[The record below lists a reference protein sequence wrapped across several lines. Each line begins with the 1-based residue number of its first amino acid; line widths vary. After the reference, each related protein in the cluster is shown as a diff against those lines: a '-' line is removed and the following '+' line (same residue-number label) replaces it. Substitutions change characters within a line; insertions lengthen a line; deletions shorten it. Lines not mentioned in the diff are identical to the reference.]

1 MNTKT
6 ITLALFTTALLSGVA
21 GCSGDGGSTG
31 PTTITTTAPTST
43 VAAPSP
49 TTPSESPSVTTT
61 TSMVTATQTPG
72 TSVDKP
78 DPTPPATQPLGNPD
92 MERKIRYPEGAYDL
106 SVTNVRM
113 AEHDTFT
120 RVVFDFSGTGMPGWW
135 TNYSAQPAQQASG
148 LPVEVAGDSFL
159 EISLDGIALPPDA
172 AVPGVEFGS
181 FGGAGIVNEV
191 VLTTIFEAR
200 AQFFIGMSGPPRNY
214 SVTLLQEP
222 TRVVVD
228 LMH

>member
-1 MNTKT
+1 MNTKALV
-6 ITLALFTTALLSGVA
+6 LALSATVLLSGVA
-21 GCSGDGGSTG
+21 GCTEEGGSTG

-43 VAAPSP
+43 VEVPAS
-49 TTPSESPSVTTT
+49 PSETTT
-61 TSMVTATQTPG
+61 TSTATAASTPG

-78 DPTPPATQPLGNPD
+78 DPTPPATPPLGNPD
-92 MERKIRYPEGAYDL
+92 MELKTRSPEGAYDL
-106 SVTNVRM
+106 SVTDVRM
-113 AEHDTFT
+113 AEHETFT
-120 RVVFDFSGTGMPGWW
+120 RVVFDIAGSGMPGWW
-135 TNYSAQPAQQASG
+135 ANYTAQPRQQASG
-148 LPVEVAGDSFL
+148 LPEGVDGDSFL
-159 EISLDGIALPPDA
+159 EISLDGIAIPPEA
-172 AVPGVEFGS
+172 VVPGIEFGN
-181 FGGAGIVNEV
+181 FDGTGIVDEV